1 MQKALKQNSHK
12 MEDFSADRTR
22 ASAGTRFPPHPPP
35 RLCTLFNS
43 QRFKKRFRHQKA
55 SHRIDVFLS
64 VMTRGSGSP
73 FPSLQIL
80 CSDQCSSLA
89 AVTQAESL
97 YCPKSS
103 PLYKCMGVEHLCGC
117 QHGLFLHR
125 SYTHIVLLGLG
136 SFGCVHPGGGLVL
149 ARTKAQKQIQTPRR
163 ELEVQADSACVS
175 AASFRAEL
183 GGQLSPYAPSIGCA
197 LLDEAALAAAAGR
210 LAELEST
217 VFSSAPTTFWS
228 LPRAWW
234 KLHFQ
239 LPCGNF
245 CSAAACPEGHRSALS
260 IASHSSGVELSTRLP
275 KQDFL
280 FVPWKVCKANSG
292 KLKKSYVPPSVLPA
306 CF

>member
-1 MQKALKQNSHK
+1 MQVSRVCLLFREQSPKKTCKNKGAKANSN
-12 MEDFSADRTR
+12 A
-22 ASAGTRFPPHPPP
+22 
-35 RLCTLFNS
+35 
-43 QRFKKRFRHQKA
+43 KA
-55 SHRIDVFLS
+55 HW
-64 VMTRGSGSP
+64 P
-73 FPSLQIL
+73 
-80 CSDQCSSLA
+80 
-89 AVTQAESL
+89 
-97 YCPKSS
+97 
-103 PLYKCMGVEHLCGC
+103 
-117 QHGLFLHR
+117 
-125 SYTHIVLLGLG
+125 
-136 SFGCVHPGGGLVL
+136 
-149 ARTKAQKQIQTPRR
+149 

-183 GGQLSPYAPSIGCA
+183 GGQLSSYAPSIGCA

-280 FVPWKVCKANSG
+280 FVPW
-292 KLKKSYVPPSVLPA
+292 PA
-306 CF
+306 RCAKRTPAS